1 MLHAT
6 LGVKLVNR
14 MDFLT
19 NPRRDAHATFAGFVF
34 QVNVT
39 ILRWLNLKPGQHLE
53 LEAGEDIDLIQK
65 GAADSGSK
73 DKRLLEQ
80 LKEQPSRSLTLR
92 SADALEAIANFCSHR
107 RSNPGAELAFRFL
120 TTTTIGRERDWTG
133 ALSAIETWERV
144 RAVQMDAAECAAAIN
159 EIQTFLL
166 SCPRPSSVSEDSWES
181 LRTVLSQPDLDEL
194 AEIIASF
201 EWAVGSGD
209 HEAIEVDVC
218 SVLEKLEPV
227 RPPGV
232 ARTVYQRLFA
242 FVFRLLCTPGKKQLT
257 ADALAA
263 ELQTSTVTDTDLFA
277 AAQLRDWIDHV
288 DSVLERHEKDIE
300 DLKGRILGERTKTFY
315 EPETSFEHSSKTGP
329 LFDFNQT
336 LRGRQTRLSDLDS
349 FLNDPDRRIAILP
362 GRGGIGKTK
371 LLRDWSRSNAGWKV
385 LWVSQHGVW
394 HDGSAGEIP
403 GEDTVIVA
411 DDAHHYTDLDKL
423 ISMVGSRI
431 GEPQLKL
438 IIATRPSG
446 QAYVD
451 ELLARLAD
459 GSIILRY
466 KTLRALGK
474 SATVE
479 IAKEMLG
486 SEHEHLAERLAE
498 VSKDTPLITV
508 VGGKLIARRQI
519 IPDLLANDREFRQI
533 VFTKFAEDCA
543 GSLPSG
549 NRSKSELLE
558 LIAAIQPV
566 DDQGDN
572 FVSRASVFLSLR
584 PDQIRRGLSTLE
596 KAEVLIRGGGKLR
609 IVPDLFADYLL
620 ETASVDSNGT
630 TNGFADAIF
639 IAFEERYLSNLL
651 KNFAELDWRI
661 TQSGNESRLLENI
674 WSSIWARFLAQNAAE
689 RRHFLRAVQDIAVF
703 QPVNVH
709 KVIQIAMDEPAS
721 PVKQW
726 SIRSTQQHILAQLPA
741 LLGITIFN
749 EKTSSDAFDRLWS
762 LSQHDSDDI
771 SGPAQRTLKEAISY
785 RKYKNVIFNERI
797 LALVEKRAEDIT
809 SYQGD
814 FTPLSLMDELLD
826 REVDITEWRGRS
838 FSISASPV
846 AYEVIKALRE
856 RAMRVINR
864 ALYAEK
870 PRIAVRAARS
880 FGSLLAEFHPKFRS
894 GITEEEQNWQD
905 TERLGALELLHL
917 RLKMGDVPLELVWK
931 INRILLWIGRRAE
944 QSVVVRNS
952 ASTLQQEIPLH
963 ELFDFFDV
971 LCVNEY
977 EDNTEAEGFDFPSV
991 KRRDRQNAAIAS
1003 LRAKYPQVGDQIAAT
1018 EQFLRQAVDAGI
1030 DPKSVD
1036 SVLSQMCGDGD
1047 FLEGLSEHSLTH
1059 EQSILASVA
1068 GIAVRHWRSVDA
1080 ARYARY
1086 GCLFALSPSVRMV
1099 GSVASAVS
1107 YGPPLSDPIVQDL
1120 EVLTALAQRKEPYV
1134 LRSVLFGLQ
1143 RLTKPTA
1150 FRAPALA
1157 LITGMEIG
1165 NRHNLAKEYCNVFG
1179 PYGIPPTLLDRAGVE
1194 KMLSKLIAVE
1204 ELDRDAFGSF
1214 IANVCGI
1221 APLSIVAFFE
1231 ARIAYC
1237 QMLEDSGKDTDYEP
1251 IPSSLSWSTLSG
1263 VRGSSDY
1270 KATLRGVRD
1279 LMMRFPK
1286 YIYQLRSLFWRLG
1299 TTDTTTFTVLD
1310 ELLHTSDP
1318 HDPTWVIDL
1327 LGEAPK
1333 GIALNHP
1340 MFAIHVLME
1349 CAGRSEELER
1359 AAMGR
1364 LIGNCFSAGGF
1375 QVMALGNG
1383 IPGGSG
1389 ALPDQMQA
1397 AVAEQLAICKP
1408 DSLAFKLFSEIANTR
1423 GPIFPHPTFPEIL
1436 DDSEDLDE
1444 SSS

>member
-1 MLHAT
+1 M
-6 LGVKLVNR
+6 VNGMNFV
-14 MDFLT
+14 MDS
-19 NPRRDAHATFAGFVF
+19 RRDAHATFAGFVF

-80 LKEQPSRSLTLR
+80 LKEQHSRSLTLR
-92 SADALEAIANFCSHR
+92 SADSLEAIANFCSHR
-107 RSNPGAELAFRFL
+107 RANPGAELAFRFL

-133 ALSAIETWERV
+133 ALSAIQTWEKV
-144 RAVQMDAAECAAAIN
+144 RTGQMDAAECAAAIN

-166 SCPRPSSVSEDSWES
+166 SCQRPSAVSEGSWGS
-181 LRTVLSQPDLDEL
+181 LTAVLSQPAPDEL

-201 EWAVGSGD
+201 EWAVESGD

-232 ARTVYQRLFA
+232 ARTDYQRLFA

-263 ELQTSTVTDTDLFA
+263 ELQTSTVTDTDLLA

-288 DSVLERHEKDIE
+288 NSVLERHEEDIE
-300 DLKGRILGERTKTFY
+300 ELKGRIPGERTKTFY
-315 EPETSFEHSSKTGP
+315 EPETSSEHSSKTGP

-371 LLRDWSRSNAGWKV
+371 LLRDWSRSKAGWKV

-423 ISMVGSRI
+423 ISMVSSRSR
-431 GEPQLKL
+431 EPRLKL

-486 SEHEHLAERLAE
+486 SECEHLGERLAE

-508 VGGKLIARRQI
+508 VGGKLIARGQI

-558 LIAAIQPV
+558 LIAAVQPV

-572 FVSRASVFLSLR
+572 FVPRASVFLSLR
-584 PDQIRRGLSTLE
+584 PDQVRRGLSALE
-596 KAEVLIRGGGKLR
+596 QAEVLIRGGGKLR

-639 IAFEERYLSNLL
+639 TAFEERYLSNLL

-749 EKTSSDAFDRLWS
+749 EKTSNDAFDRLWS

-809 SYQGD
+809 SYQGN

-826 REVDITEWRGRS
+826 REVDITEWKGRS
-838 FSISASPV
+838 FSISALPV
-846 AYEVIKALRE
+846 AYGVIKSLRE
-856 RAMRVINR
+856 RALLVINH
-864 ALYAEK
+864 ALYAKET
-870 PRIAVRAARS
+870 RIAVRAARS
-880 FGSLLAEFHPKFRS
+880 LGSLLAEFHPKFRS
-894 GITEEEQNWQD
+894 GVTEEEQAWQD
-905 TERLGALELLHL
+905 TERLGALELLNK
-917 RLKMGDVPLELVWK
+917 RLKAGNVPLQLVWK
-931 INRILLWIGRRAE
+931 INRILWWIGRRAE
-944 QSVVVRNS
+944 QSSVVRDS
-952 ASTLQQEIPLH
+952 AAAQQQELPRP

-971 LCVNEY
+971 LCANEY
-977 EDNTEAEGFDFPSV
+977 EDNTEAEGFDLPSA
-991 KRRDRQNAAIAS
+991 KRRDQQDLAIAA
-1003 LRAKYPQVGDQIAAT
+1003 LRAKYPQIEDQIAAI
-1018 EQFLRQAVDAGI
+1018 EQFLDQAVDAGI
-1030 DPKSVD
+1030 ELKSVG
-1036 SVLSQMCGDGD
+1036 SVLSQVCGDRA
-1047 FLEGLSEHSLTH
+1047 FLEGFSEYLLKHDQSL
-1059 EQSILASVA
+1059 IASAA
-1068 GIAVRHWRSVDA
+1068 GIAVGQWRRLDA
-1080 ARYARY
+1080 TRFARY
-1086 GCLFALSPSVRMV
+1086 GCLFANSENVRMV

-1107 YGPPLSDPIVQDL
+1107 YGPQLNDPIHQDL
-1120 EVLTALAQRKEPYV
+1120 EILTALAGRKEAYV
-1134 LRSVLFGLQ
+1134 LGPVFFGLK
-1143 RLTKPTA
+1143 RLT
-1150 FRAPALA
+1150 RAHALRALALA
-1157 LITGMEIG
+1157 LIIG
-1165 NRHNLAKEYCNVFG
+1165 VQIGDRHNLAKEYCKIFG
-1179 PYGIPPTLLDRAGVE
+1179 PYGLSPALLDRSGVE
-1194 KMLSKLIAVE
+1194 KMLANLIAVE
-1204 ELDRDAFGSF
+1204 ELDRDAFGGF

-1221 APLSIVAFFE
+1221 APLSIVSFFE
-1231 ARIAYC
+1231 ARIAHALS
-1237 QMLEDSGKDTDYEP
+1237 LEDSGQDTDYDP
-1251 IPSSLSWSTLSG
+1251 IPSSFSWSTLSG

-1270 KATLRGVRD
+1270 EAALRGMRD
-1279 LMMRFPK
+1279 LMMRFPN
-1286 YIYQLRSLFWRLG
+1286 YLYQLRSLFWRLG

-1383 IPGGSG
+1383 IPGGNG
-1389 ALPDQMQA
+1389 ALSDPMQA
-1397 AVAEQLAICKP
+1397 AVAEQLTNWKP
-1408 DSLAFKLFSEIANTR
+1408 DSLAFKLFSEIANAR
-1423 GPIFPHPTFPEIL
+1423 GPSFPQPAFPDML
-1436 DDSEDLDE
+1436 DDAEESDE
-1444 SSS
+1444 S